1 MHNESAG
8 CCGGMEPTA
17 TNQTVKDPVCGM
29 NVKVVPAAITATHAG
44 RTIYFCATFC
54 RERFLQDP
62 AKYDDLS
69 RAPVLPDI
77 KIPHDV
83 KGYYCPMCPEVFQA
97 VPGAC
102 PRCGMDLESNSPDLG
117 KHSSGPWTWARAG
130 LALAATAP
138 MMIAHLFH
146 GFIPHSVHNLLV
158 FVEAIN
164 SGFVVFVLGMPV
176 LVRGMSSLLS
186 LRANMFGL
194 ITLSV
199 LVAIFQ
205 GIGTILNPQLWGTIA
220 QFDTAAMIMS
230 LVLVGQVLES
240 GARFSSRL
248 SLQDLLGNVPGNALR
263 VESGGPDRSVLI
275 SDLNIGDFIR
285 LRPGDVVPVD
295 GTVVE
300 GFSSVDESLLTGE
313 PLPVEKSVGSNL
325 LAGTVNQAGA
335 LLVRVERSG
344 DSSALARLQSLVNQ
358 ARSSRLPLQN
368 TVDTIAAWFTP
379 LVVVLAMLTGMV
391 WLALEGIPEGIP
403 YALTRAIAVL
413 VVACPCALGL
423 ATPLAVVLALGKGA
437 CHGIYVKN
445 PAALEHLGRSKVMGI
460 DKTGTLTIGQPRIE
474 EMMVADGVAEGDVLR
489 LAGAVEKGSAHPL
502 ARAFEKVIAVKGTV
516 VPEAEEIVMVPGKG
530 VQGRVEGNLIRLGT
544 LEWIRE
550 ACQTNWPDRLTQGA
564 IDLRRVGRTV
574 FFVSKNDHP
583 LGLVAVED
591 PIRSTSQSAM
601 TAVQRLGV
609 VPTLISGDNRLT
621 VETVA
626 RRVGITRIEAQMTPD
641 QKRDW
646 VAKARQISGGPVI
659 LVGDGANDAAAM
671 AQADAGIAL
680 IGGSDLATTSADILL
695 MRKDLGALAEA
706 ILLGRWLIGRIRLN
720 LVLAFGYNIV
730 ALPLVAVLDVHPAIA
745 GAAMTMSSLLLLVIT
760 FLSAGGSSPPSR
772 SALDGR
778 YGA

>member
-17 TNQTVKDPVCGM
+17 TNQIAKDPVCGM
-29 NVKVVPAAITATHAG
+29 NVKVLPAAITASHAG
-44 RTIYFCATFC
+44 KTIYFCATFC

-62 AKYDDLS
+62 AKYEDLS
-69 RAPVLPDI
+69 SQPAIPEI
-77 KIPHDV
+77 KNNHDA

-102 PRCGMDLESNSPDLG
+102 PRCGMDLESNNPDLG

-130 LALAATAP
+130 LAVAVTAP

-146 GFIPHSVHNLLV
+146 AFIPHSIHNLLV
-158 FVEAIN
+158 FVEASL
-164 SGFVVFVLGMPV
+164 SGCVVFVLGMPV
-176 LVRGMSSLLS
+176 LARGLASLLS
-186 LRANMFGL
+186 LRPNMFGL

-199 LVAIFQ
+199 LVAMLQ
-205 GIGTILNPQLWGTIA
+205 GIGTILNPQLWGAIA
-220 QFDTAAMIMS
+220 QFDTAAMIIS

-263 VESGGPDRSVLI
+263 VEADGPDRLVSI
-275 SDLNIGDFIR
+275 TDLNIGDFIR
-285 LRPGDVVPVD
+285 MRPGDVVPVD

-313 PLPVEKSVGSNL
+313 PLPVEKSVGANL

-344 DSSALARLQSLVNQ
+344 DASALARLQALVNQ

-379 LVVVLAMLTGMV
+379 LVVVVALLTGMG
-391 WLALEGIPEGIP
+391 WLAVGGIPDGIP
-403 YALTRAIAVL
+403 HAFARAIAVL

-437 CHGIYVKN
+437 RRGIYVKN
-445 PAALEHLGRSKVMGI
+445 PAALEHLGRSRVMGI
-460 DKTGTLTIGQPRIE
+460 DKTGTLTVGQPHIE
-474 EMMVADGVAEGDVLR
+474 EIMVAEAVAEGDVLR

-502 ARAFEKVIAVKGTV
+502 ARAFEKVIAIKGTL
-516 VPEAEEIVMVPGKG
+516 VPDATEIMMIPGKG
-530 VQGRVEGNLIRLGT
+530 IQGRVDGDLIRLGT

-550 ACQTNWPDRLTQGA
+550 AGQVNWPDRLMQGA
-564 IDLRRVGRTV
+564 VDLRRVGRTV
-574 FFVSKNDHP
+574 FFVSKNDQP

-591 PIRSTSQSAM
+591 PIRSTAQVAM
-601 TAVQRLGV
+601 AAVQKLGV
-609 VPTLISGDNRLT
+609 APTLISGDNRLT

-646 VAKARQISGGPVI
+646 VIKSRQAAGGPVI

-695 MRKDLGALAEA
+695 MRKDLGAIAEA
-706 ILLGRWLIGRIRLN
+706 ITLGRWLIGRIRLN
-720 LVLAFGYNIV
+720 LALAFGYNII
-730 ALPLVAVLDVHPAIA
+730 ALPVAAVLDVHPAIA

-760 FLSAGGSSPPSR
+760 FLSAGGSIPPSR

-778 YGA
+778 YVA